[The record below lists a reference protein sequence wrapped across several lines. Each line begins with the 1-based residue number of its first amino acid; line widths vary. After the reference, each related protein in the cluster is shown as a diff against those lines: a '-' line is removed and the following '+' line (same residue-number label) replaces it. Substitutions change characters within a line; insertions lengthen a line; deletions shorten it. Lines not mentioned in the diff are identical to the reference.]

1 MSKQNV
7 TLDDLIDKWG
17 IVADQDSAS
26 LSWSEMSDF
35 FEECVAIEAKPEEVR
50 KAKVK
55 IISIWV
61 AASWEEAK
69 ERRPNWK
76 EKDWWKQRKAS
87 MEKAFGQEYKERFFE
102 KIATAKPKQAPAP
115 IAAEQPV
122 AEDKMFDHIPK
133 VTSIEEIRAWKEKRA
148 SNANG

>member
-7 TLDDLIDKWG
+7 TLEELIDKWG

-35 FEECVAIEAKPEEVR
+35 FDECVAAEVKAEEVR
-50 KAKVK
+50 KAKSK

-61 AASWEEAK
+61 APTWEEAK

-87 MEKAFGQEYKERFFE
+87 MEKAFGQEYKDKFFE
-102 KIATAKPKQAPAP
+102 KVVSSKPKQEAPQKQPAAP
-115 IAAEQPV
+115 VP
-122 AEDKMFDHIPK
+122 EDKMFDHIPK

-148 SNANG
+148 SNGNG